1 MAFLRTCLLEVRT
14 RHGQDLSP
22 PLVPG
27 PAGKRA
33 ADDLERA
40 CDAFHASA
48 AAERIQRPRAFPMSM
63 GRPGA
68 LESDVPRHAIQSRE
82 N

>member
-14 RHGQDLSP
+14 RHGQDLLP
-22 PLVPG
+22 PLIPG
-27 PAGKRA
+27 PAGGHA

-40 CDAFHASA
+40 CGALHASV
-48 AAERIQRPRAFPMSM
+48 AAERIQQARAFPMSM
-63 GRPGA
+63 GRPVA
-68 LESDVPRHAIQSRE
+68 LESDAPRHAIQSRE